1 MSILSTNMAEEA
13 SLGFGFETTD
23 ERKNYLLGEMKYR
36 FR

>member
-1 MSILSTNMAEEA
+1 MSVLSTNMAEEA
-13 SLGFGFETTD
+13 SLEFGFETTD